1 MKPFV
6 SFLKAGVVGEHSP
19 SQALRVVVVAAVA
32 VHHCSLLRVIEV
44 VEAVVVVVHQSS
56 QT

>member
-44 VEAVVVVVHQSS
+44 VEAVVVVVQSS
-56 QT
+56 QA